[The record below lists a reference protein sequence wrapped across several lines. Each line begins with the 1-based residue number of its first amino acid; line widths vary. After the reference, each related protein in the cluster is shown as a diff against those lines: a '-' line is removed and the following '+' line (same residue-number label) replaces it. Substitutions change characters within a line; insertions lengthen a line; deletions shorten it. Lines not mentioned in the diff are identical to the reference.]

1 MKVDHN
7 KKKFTKL
14 EFIAK
19 YNNMPHIM
27 GCFNIEF
34 CIKIVNLAPLKI
46 NKEIPDINS
55 AQQKKNY

>member
-14 EFIAK
+14 EFIARYSK
-19 YNNMPHIM
+19 PYNMPHIM

-34 CIKIVNLAPLKI
+34 CIKLVNLAPLKI
-46 NKEIPDINS
+46 NKEIPDIN
-55 AQQKKNY
+55 